1 MKCLFAVVAVA
12 SAATMFAAEMPA
24 SGHVDLPGEH
34 TGHLQEVCRH
44 GDNLYW
50 MQTKV
55 IYKTDLT
62 GRVLAKRELE
72 DHHAGAD
79 IRDGKLYVAVC
90 RMQNKTGGKTLPN
103 SRVQVS
109 EFDLDTLEPLEQH
122 VTDINDR
129 SGSFCFLEDGTC
141 LVGCL
146 RHPELKPDQVRFH
159 HLDKNFKLIK
169 SYILDNVT
177 VRLGIEII
185 RRRGDFIYLFLYK
198 GKGLCIK
205 LDRNFHEVDRF
216 ESCPGNMGI
225 FWDGAYVWR
234 GVSHR
239 VNEKKLYTSAL
250 ERAPDFDPPD
260 AGKGKA
266 NNGKTLGRP

>member
-1 MKCLFAVVAVA
+1 MKCLSAIVAVA
-12 SAATMFAAEMPA
+12 SAATVLAAEMPA

-34 TGHLQEVCRH
+34 PGHLQEVCRH

-90 RMQNKTGGKTLPN
+90 KMQNKTGGKTLPD

-109 EFDLDTLEPLEQH
+109 EFDLDTLEPLGQH

-141 LVGCL
+141 LVDCL

-169 SYILDNVT
+169 SHVLDNVT
-177 VRLGIEII
+177 VRLG
-185 RRRGDFIYLFLYK
+185 DFIYLFLYT

-205 LDRNFHEVDRF
+205 LDRNFRGVDRF
-216 ESCPGNMGI
+216 EDCPGNVGI

-239 VNEKKLYTSAL
+239 VDGKKLYTSAL
-250 ERAPDFDPPD
+250 ERMPDFDPPK

-266 NNGKTLGRP
+266 GNGKALCRP